1 MMFSDR
7 VKRQRRRL
15 AQEEL
20 LCDPSVSACTASSS
34 GESSSVQVIQGGI
47 LVTGCSII
55 DNSTVLSGTT
65 IIPRLYTIAGSR
77 RGCCATCAR
86 RDGCNA
92 WNFCMHPSGCRVPD
106 RLNVTAFPETPD
118 DVSRVPYKACILL
131 SKRPASSSSSEF
143 FEKDSDFSSGQMSR
157 MFMPSISG
165 YRTFPSMNIS
175 ATYDFTC
182 GYSPTKTRCEIYGS
196 ASEISDICSADPRCK
211 GFVFL
216 PSITGDS
223 SQNLGILKRGPTG
236 GGLIEEDELI
246 QDPQSNVYV
255 LTEQGLEAKSPVEKS
270 NGGSSNT
277 VLWIVLPTIAGVL
290 IIAMVAIML
299 TFALMTR
306 THGKALRREEEEEEE
321 DREDVDEGHPSR
333 VQEEEEE
340 ELRRD

>member
-1 MMFSDR
+1 MIFSDR

-65 IIPRLYTIAGSR
+65 IIPRLYTIAGSK

-106 RLNVTAFPETPD
+106 RLNVTAFAETPD

-236 GGLIEEDELI
+236 
-246 QDPQSNVYV
+246 
-255 LTEQGLEAKSPVEKS
+255 EQGLEAKSPVEKS

-306 THGKALRREEEEEEE
+306 THGKALRREDLLFRMRKEKKKTEKMLTRVIQYAKKRKKKKSCVVTEMY
-321 DREDVDEGHPSR
+321 PSI
-333 VQEEEEE
+333 ET
-340 ELRRD
+340 LFNNK